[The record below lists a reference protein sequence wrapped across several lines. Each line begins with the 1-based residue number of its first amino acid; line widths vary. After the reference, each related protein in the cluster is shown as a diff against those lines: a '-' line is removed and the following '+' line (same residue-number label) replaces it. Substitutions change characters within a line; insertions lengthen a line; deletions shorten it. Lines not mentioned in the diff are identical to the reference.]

1 MATEAPNSFRD
12 PYYTQLASN
21 TESKLGLPDGLLSS
35 IVTKGERSNAD
46 QVSEAGARSVFQIIP
61 ATRKAAIAKFGI
73 DPYLSPENAA
83 EVAGLLL
90 KDSLDRNKG
99 DVAAAVSEYHGGTDR
114 ANWGP
119 RTRSYVQR
127 VLGELPS
134 QQPSDPAADQPAEPS
149 TFKRAL
155 AAQQATDQHASA
167 IANVFDAYKAGRMT
181 PDESKQFEADVKS
194 GLVMLPKGSALI
206 GAPQPTVGTSKPEPL
221 MLPQGVTDAYVGGR
235 MTQQERAQLES
246 DINAGLVKLPPSAQQ
261 KIPTGPNWAQPTE
274 QGVIP
279 QAVQPTIGQR
289 AVGALEAGANAVTGF
304 TGGNVG
310 MVVGAAKG
318 IAQSIIDGTY
328 GQADAARAVEQA
340 AASGASALTYQPRT
354 ETGQDYA
361 TAVGEGMQNLMAVA
375 PMMHTLPPAF
385 GGVRPAAPASVLA
398 RAGAEGTARDVV
410 NAVARP
416 AEMAGVVSPGAVGD
430 VAAGAVGATIDA
442 GRTAATNAADG
453 VVRAGNAAADGSR
466 RVVNVVANAPTKA
479 AEMMGWR
486 EPAADV
492 APAPAASGRASGGAA
507 AVPQDMV
514 RAQKSQNLPVPID
527 LTLGAESRDAAQ
539 LAFEKEQMKG
549 PLGQPLRDRTET
561 NNLQA
566 MQNFEKLID
575 STDAQAPD
583 IAAAGNKVVNTLSSG
598 LKAAKNQTNIAYA
611 KARNSPEA
619 LLSVDPAQ
627 EVTIRHAGADTNTSL
642 IGYLNSVPDGLKT
655 TGLTDHAKQY
665 AVRLGVA
672 TKGADGQLVPRVTDV
687 KTMEALRTE
696 ISQATG
702 YEPIEIRHA
711 TILKKLIDAATE
723 PLAGPLY
730 KQARILRESQAR
742 KYENRAVVARL
753 ITDRKGMDDP
763 KVAVDQV
770 FNKSVLNGSPE
781 EITFLKRVLQTN
793 GKNGAQ
799 AWKELQAATLKHIQ
813 EEATKSMGMDSNDR
827 PIISP
832 AKLHNVV
839 SMLDKNGRLDIVL
852 GKKQAEIVRDLNDVV
867 RYVNTV
873 PPGTLINN
881 SGTAGTILAAMGEA
895 GAMATLTGVPLPVRA
910 GLKALGQHVKDN
922 KIKLKI
928 NRALNVKPAAAAAHP

>member
-1 MATEAPNSFRD
+1 MATTAPNSFRD

-46 QVSEAGARSVFQIIP
+46 QVSEAGARTVFQIIP
-61 ATRKAAIAKFGI
+61 ATRNAAIAKFGI

-83 EVAGLLL
+83 EVAGRLL

-99 DVAAAVSEYHGGTDR
+99 DVAAAVSEFHGGTDR

-119 RTRSYVQR
+119 KTRSYVQR
-127 VLGELPS
+127 VLGDLPS
-134 QQPSDPAADQPAEPS
+134 QQPVDPTTDQSAEPS
-149 TFKRAL
+149 TFKRAQ
-155 AAQQATDQHASA
+155 AAQQATDQHTSA
-167 IANVFDAYKAGRMT
+167 IANVFDAYKAGHMT

-194 GLVMLPKGSALI
+194 GLVMLPKGAALI
-206 GAPQPTVGTSKPEPL
+206 GAPQPTVGTSKPEPML
-221 MLPQGVTDAYVGGR
+221 LPQGVTDAYVGGR

-246 DINAGLVKLPPSAQQ
+246 DITAGLVKLPPSAQQ

-279 QAVQPTIGQR
+279 QAVQPTMGQR
-289 AVGALEAGANAVTGF
+289 AVGALEAGANTVTGL
-304 TGGNVG
+304 TGGAVG
-310 MVVGAAKG
+310 MVGGAAKG

-328 GQADAARAVEQA
+328 GQADAVRAVEQA
-340 AASGASALTYQPRT
+340 AAAGASALTYQPRT
-354 ETGQDYA
+354 DTGQDYSA
-361 TAVGEGMQNLMAVA
+361 AVGEGMQAMLPVA
-375 PMMHTLPPAF
+375 PIMHTLPPAF

-398 RAGAEGTARDVV
+398 RAGAEGTARDVA

-416 AEMAGVVSPGAVGD
+416 AEMAGVVAPGAAGD

-442 GRTAATNAADG
+442 ARTAATNTADG
-453 VVRAGNAAADGSR
+453 VVRAGSTVADGSR
-466 RVVNVVANAPTKA
+466 RVVNVVANAPTRA

-492 APAPAASGRASGGAA
+492 APAAGGRASGGAA

-549 PLGQPLRDRTET
+549 PLGKPLRDRVET

-566 MQNFEKLID
+566 MQNFDKLID

-583 IAAAGNKVVNTLSSG
+583 LAAAGNKVVNTLSSG

-642 IGYLNSVPDGLKT
+642 IDYLNSVPNGLKT
-655 TGLTDHAKQY
+655 TALTDHAKQY

-672 TKGADGQLVPRVTDV
+672 TKGEDGQLVPVVTDV

-702 YEPIEIRHA
+702 HEPIEIRHA

-730 KQARILRESQAR
+730 KEARILREAQAR

-753 ITDRKGMDDP
+753 ITDRRGMDDP
-763 KVAVDQV
+763 QVAVDQV
-770 FNKSVLNGSPE
+770 FHRSILSGSPE
-781 EITFLKRVLQTN
+781 EITFLKRVLMTN
-793 GKNGAQ
+793 GESGVQ

-813 EEATKSMGMDSNDR
+813 DEATKSMGMDSNDR

-832 AKLHNVV
+832 AKLHNAV

-881 SGTAGTILAAMGEA
+881 SGTAGALAWGIAEA
-895 GAMATLTGVPLPVRA
+895 GATGLLLGVPMPMRMT
-910 GLKALGQHVKDN
+910 LKLLGQHVKDN